1 MGKEK
6 RGSSILIALGMPA
19 LTLLVYYLWL
29 CVQEHRGGLFVAT
42 PDSFLARI
50 PAPTLEAAAI
60 FFGWL
65 LFQAILQIAVPG
77 KMQEGTPLPDGT
89 RLSYKLNGWMS
100 FCLTLGIFFL
110 AIRLDWLKP
119 TIVYHHFGPLLTT
132 VNLFA
137 FGLSLVLYFCERS
150 AGARDRESAN
160 SAPALPRS
168 RAQDFFYDYFMGV
181 TLNPRIGSFDLKF
194 FCESRPGLIGWV
206 LINYS
211 LAAQQYEIHGIIT
224 TPMCLVFAFQF
235 LYVAD
240 YFWHEEAI
248 LSTWDIKNERF
259 GWMLVWGD
267 LVWVPFTYTLQAY
280 YLLKHPHDL
289 PLWGTAGLVILN
301 LLGYG
306 IFRGANWQKH
316 LFRKDP
322 DAPVW
327 GKKPE
332 TIRTQLGSL
341 LLISGW
347 WGIARHI
354 NYLGDLMMALA
365 WCLPCLFE
373 HPLPYFYFIYFL
385 ILLLHRE
392 RRDHAY
398 CLSKYGADWEN
409 YCRQVRW
416 RIVPYVY

>member
-6 RGSSILIALGMPA
+6 RGLSLLIALGMPA

-29 CVQEHRGGLFVAT
+29 CVQEHRGELFVPTA
-42 PDSFLARI
+42 DNFLAKI
-50 PAPTLEAAAI
+50 PAPTFEAATI

-77 KMQEGTPLPDGT
+77 KMQDGPPLPDGT
-89 RLSYKLNGWMS
+89 RLSYRMNGWVS

-119 TIVYHHFGPLLTT
+119 TVVYDHFGPLLTT

-137 FGLSLVLYFCERS
+137 YGSSLALYFFGKVGHGLERPT
-150 AGARDRESAN
+150 GN
-160 SAPALPRS
+160 
-168 RAQDFFYDYFMGV
+168 FFYDYFMGV
-181 TLNPRIGSFDLKF
+181 NINPRIGSFDLKF

-211 LAAQQYEIHGIIT
+211 LAAQQYELHGIIT

-248 LSTWDIKNERF
+248 LSTWDIKNEKF

-280 YLLKHPHDL
+280 YLIRYPHDL
-289 PLWGTAGLVILN
+289 PLWGTAGIVILN

-316 LFRKDP
+316 QFRKDP

-332 TIRTQLGSL
+332 TIHTQRGSL

-373 HPLPYFYFIYFL
+373 HTLPYFYFIYFL
-385 ILLLHRE
+385 ILLWHRE

-398 CLSKYGADWEN
+398 CLAKYGADWEN
-409 YCRQVRW
+409 YCRLVRW